1 MDDKGKLAF
10 LKQHYKK
17 LERETAAREQEM
29 KDLQAE
35 REARHERERS
45 TFELQTEE
53 LKAELQ
59 KVKELWRTL
68 KEENEAFKQDSSNV
82 ASKGAPAE
90 DGQVSAVDRMANVFK
105 NMGRV
110 DFEKECKELR
120 VKLQACEDAVA
131 TKTAEN
137 TELVTAAAA
146 QEAEGS
152 QTRVALEEL
161 RQASNGHDATLSAK
175 TEALEADTE
184 KIRQELSLKQSEL
197 DASQDHL
204 RASTQ
209 REERLRE
216 DYKEEQLKNSQL
228 RLEKQE
234 MIQKL
239 TKAEEQSKLQE
250 QLQQEC
256 VKITAQLQQVEAQL
270 QTAEAENSK
279 LQQQVKTASCKLL
292 KTEVALAAQ
301 SSAMPEL
308 VRMTST
314 DSKASEDQT
323 ESLLLLLESAQQLSE
338 FREFVRQQTPE
349 SERYLVFWQDVKDH
363 SELASMVDDADALH
377 QTAGIIC
384 EKYLSA
390 TAESKISVDQQ
401 IVARIEHACSE
412 PQSDLS
418 NVFDEAKKQVLA
430 FVQTELYP
438 QFLSRD
444 GNTKSKPKGRRRRQ
458 K

>member
-120 VKLQACEDAVA
+120 VKLQACEEAVA

-161 RQASNGHDATLSAK
+161 RQASNGYDATLSAK

-234 MIQKL
+234 MTQKL
-239 TKAEEQSKLQE
+239 TKAEEQSKQQE
-250 QLQQEC
+250 QLQQKY
-256 VKITAQLQQVEAQL
+256 VKITAQLQQVEAQV

-279 LQQQVKTASCKLL
+279 LQ
-292 KTEVALAAQ
+292 VALAAQ
-301 SSAMPEL
+301 TLAMPEL
-308 VRMTST
+308 VRMPST

-323 ESLLLLLESAQQLSE
+323 ESLLQLLESSQQLSE

-401 IVARIEHACSE
+401 IVARIELACSE